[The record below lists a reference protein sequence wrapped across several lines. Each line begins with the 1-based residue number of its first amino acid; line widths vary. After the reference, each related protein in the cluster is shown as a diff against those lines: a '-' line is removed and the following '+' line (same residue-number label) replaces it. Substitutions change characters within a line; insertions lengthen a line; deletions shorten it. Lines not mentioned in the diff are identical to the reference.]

1 MTYILNNVAANTA
14 LLNLENTVSNL
25 QNVQNQISTGLAVSS
40 AADNASY
47 FSIASVLRSD
57 SSALTTV
64 GSTLN
69 EGNSS
74 LSLAAN
80 ALSQVQTSLSDIK
93 QQLINAS
100 VPGADRKVI
109 QQQISQ
115 DQAQLQNIANSANF
129 NGENFLSVELFA
141 EWLQLHEKLCV
152 VLFPRLDRQ
161 HFYRVHQRRYDEDR
175 IVRQRYGFLR

>member
-1 MTYILNNVAANTA
+1 MSPQHTSLRDTPMTYILNNVAANTA
-14 LLNLENTVSNL
+14 LLNLQNTVANL

-74 LSLAAN
+74 LFLAAN

-109 QQQISQ
+109 
-115 DQAQLQNIANSANF
+115 
-129 NGENFLSVELFA
+129 
-141 EWLQLHEKLCV
+141 
-152 VLFPRLDRQ
+152 
-161 HFYRVHQRRYDEDR
+161 
-175 IVRQRYGFLR
+175 